1 MVALRRKKKDDE
13 EKLSFCS
20 RFSDNRNRRLVL
32 ATNEREPFFLRRT
45 SLVVMETHSF
55 FAITLACHYNC
66 YVKEIFTYGIIT

>member
-1 MVALRRKKKDDE
+1 MVALRRKKKMM
-13 EKLSFCS
+13 KRSSPFAAVSLTTATVAWCS
-20 RFSDNRNRRLVL
+20 PLM
-32 ATNEREPFFLRRT
+32 NESLFLRRT

>member
-32 ATNEREPFFLRRT
+32 ATNEWEPFFT
-45 SLVVMETHSF
+45 KNFPCGHGDS
-55 FAITLACHYNC
+55 
-66 YVKEIFTYGIIT
+66 